1 MWHLMTKEEVR
12 RKLKTDFQNGLSDE
26 EAKRRL
32 LEYGENKLEK
42 KKKTSLFIRFLLQ
55 FNDFMIII
63 LLLAAGI
70 SAVMAY
76 IEGTRRVHRL
86 CHNNCNSCI

>member
-1 MWHLMTKEEVR
+1 MWHLMTKEEVK
-12 RKLKTDFQNGLSDE
+12 RKLKTDFQNGLSDD

-32 LEYGENKLEK
+32 LEHGENKLEK
-42 KKKTSLFIRFLLQ
+42 KKKTSLFIRFIQQ

-63 LLLAAGI
+63 LLIAAGI

-76 IEGTRRVHRL
+76 IEGTRRVYRL
-86 CHNNCNSCI
+86 YHNNCNSCI

>member
-12 RKLKTDFQNGLSDE
+12 KKLKTDFQNGLSDE

-32 LEYGENKLEK
+32 SEYGENKLEK

-63 LLLAAGI
+63 LLAAAGI

-76 IEGTRRVHRL
+76 ADGTRRVHRL
-86 CHNNCNSCI
+86 YHNNCNSCI